1 MLRLV
6 RDQQT
11 EPNAGPRPIPFPTDE
26 AGKMPASGD
35 EPSTA
40 SLLMGIETSADDV
53 LSSIGSMSRRIDD
66 LARQLNCL
74 GYFEEGDGDDRPS
87 AA

>member
-11 EPNAGPRPIPFPTDE
+11 EPDVGPQPIPFPAE
-26 AGKMPASGD
+26 VAGKTPASGE

-40 SLLMGIETSADDV
+40 SLLEGIGPSTDDV
-53 LSSIGSMSRRIDD
+53 LSSIDSMSRRIDD
-66 LARQLNCL
+66 LASQLNCF
-74 GYFEEGDGDDRPS
+74 GYFEEGGDDDRPS